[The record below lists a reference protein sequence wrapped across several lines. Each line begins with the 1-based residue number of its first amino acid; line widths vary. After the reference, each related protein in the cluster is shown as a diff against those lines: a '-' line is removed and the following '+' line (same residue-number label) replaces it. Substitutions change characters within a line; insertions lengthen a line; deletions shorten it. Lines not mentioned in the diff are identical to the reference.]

1 MFKKQALPT
10 SMVNRCKVRTK
21 YLLWACIGFLFLFAF
36 LSPAKSFP
44 HSPYYFINNK
54 ADSIPAS
61 WASKLIYKNASN
73 ALTLSNKPPLDL
85 SIYSKDSLAFIVDYK
100 AKDSTVLMVPQN
112 QFYLHN
118 EAEIKNPDADIS
130 ANTIEFNKNTNI
142 VKFYGNKDTSN
153 AISGRP
159 TILQNG
165 SKSIL
170 DSGYYNIKSQKGI
183 LKNTYYNEGE
193 IYVQAA
199 IAKKIDSNS
208 IFVKDARFTT
218 CNLDPPHFDLH
229 AFKMKMISGKLAVSG
244 PAIPE
249 FEGVPMPIVIP
260 FGIYPLTRGRH
271 SGLLPAVFQQ
281 DNIKGLGLTGLG
293 YYKVINDNWDVT
305 TRVDLYSYGGYTI
318 NVNPDYYKRYAYRG
332 NLNVS
337 YQFTKTLNSYGNV
350 AQEYTKNKT
359 IHIGWSH
366 SMDPKSH
373 PGESFSASVNAGST
387 LYNSLQ
393 TLNPY
398 QSFNNQ
404 LNSSIT
410 FSKNWDNGKY
420 NLSMQANH
428 SQNSVNHSINI
439 QFPTI
444 NFSTATINP
453 FQKKELVG
461 KPKWY
466 ENIGISYNGTF
477 QNQLSFYDTAK
488 NSIKSLLDTM
498 QWGAQHQIPITL
510 TLPAVGPLLFS
521 PSVSYSENWIS
532 RKLISHWD
540 STLAKVDTTIE
551 KGFFTARQMSFG
563 IAMNTRIFGT
573 MNFKHGN
580 IRAIHHE
587 IRPTISLN
595 YTPNMASSY
604 FKTLQ
609 VDTTGRKQ
617 RVSEYSYP
625 GSVGGFSETTFGGI
639 NFGIDNILQMKVLNK
654 KDTTGDPDKETK
666 KVSLIDGLS
675 INSGYNLVADSL
687 NWSPVSFS
695 LRSSLF
701 NNKLNFNANMTL
713 DQYETD
719 AYGTRINKLLW
730 AQGKLGRITN
740 GTISM
745 STSFSSK
752 KTDQKTDQQRV
763 ASDPDPNMPPDQQ
776 LQQLNYVRDHASDFV
791 DFNIPWN
798 IQASYAMGFS
808 KVINPDYSGF
818 HNVYNSS
825 LNLNGDFSLS
835 PKWKAGGSIYFD
847 VIHHQVGM
855 MTLFLTRDMHCWQ
868 MAINVSPIGRF
879 KSFSIVLNPKSGIL
893 RDLRI
898 NRSRSFY

>member
-1 MFKKQALPT
+1 M
-10 SMVNRCKVRTK
+10 
-21 YLLWACIGFLFLFAF
+21 FAF
-36 LSPAKSFP
+36 IAPAKSFS
-44 HSPYYFINNK
+44 HSPYFLVRNNV
-54 ADSIPAS
+54 DSIPAG
-61 WASKLIYKNASN
+61 WASKLAYREPSSAFTFTS
-73 ALTLSNKPPLDL
+73 KPPVDL

-100 AKDSTVLMVPQN
+100 AKDSSVLLVQQN
-112 QFYLHN
+112 QFYLHK

-142 VKFYGNKDTSN
+142 VKFYGNSDSSN

-193 IYVQAA
+193 IFVQAA
-199 IAKKIDSNS
+199 VAKKIDSNS

-218 CNLDPPHFDLH
+218 CNLSPPHFDLH

-293 YYKVINDNWDVT
+293 YYKVINDYWDVT

-318 NVNPDYYKRYAYRG
+318 NVNPNYYKRYAYRG

-359 IHIGWSH
+359 IHVGWSH
-366 SMDPKSH
+366 SMDSKAH

-410 FSKNWDNGKY
+410 FAKNWDNGKY
-420 NLSMQANH
+420 NLSVQANH

-439 QFPTI
+439 QFPTL
-444 NFSTATINP
+444 NFSTTTINP
-453 FQKKELVG
+453 FQKKEMVG

-477 QNQLSFYDTAK
+477 QNQLSFYDTVK

-551 KGFFTARQMSFG
+551 KGF
-563 IAMNTRIFGT
+563 
-573 MNFKHGN
+573 
-580 IRAIHHE
+580 
-587 IRPTISLN
+587 
-595 YTPNMASSY
+595 
-604 FKTLQ
+604 
-609 VDTTGRKQ
+609 
-617 RVSEYSYP
+617 
-625 GSVGGFSETTFGGI
+625 
-639 NFGIDNILQMKVLNK
+639 
-654 KDTTGDPDKETK
+654 
-666 KVSLIDGLS
+666 
-675 INSGYNLVADSL
+675 
-687 NWSPVSFS
+687 
-695 LRSSLF
+695 
-701 NNKLNFNANMTL
+701 
-713 DQYETD
+713 
-719 AYGTRINKLLW
+719 
-730 AQGKLGRITN
+730 
-740 GTISM
+740 
-745 STSFSSK
+745 
-752 KTDQKTDQQRV
+752 
-763 ASDPDPNMPPDQQ
+763 
-776 LQQLNYVRDHASDFV
+776 
-791 DFNIPWN
+791 
-798 IQASYAMGFS
+798 
-808 KVINPDYSGF
+808 
-818 HNVYNSS
+818 
-825 LNLNGDFSLS
+825 
-835 PKWKAGGSIYFD
+835 
-847 VIHHQVGM
+847 
-855 MTLFLTRDMHCWQ
+855 
-868 MAINVSPIGRF
+868 
-879 KSFSIVLNPKSGIL
+879 
-893 RDLRI
+893 
-898 NRSRSFY
+898 